1 MPICLCKGF
10 FGIIYMKVNKILQLH
25 HEQNMGKC
33 RTIIPILWSEDQ
45 KRLMESSLSMDK
57 TYTFNLLI
65 IHCETHNVT
74 EKKSVPLNYFARYCI
89 FKSVSCTTKY
99 NAFIFM
105 ITIFLKQVLYI
116 VLCLT
121 WVDIS
126 LHLRRKLGI
135 CLYEIGEHNS
145 SYYQLVFQPSS

>member
-25 HEQNMGKC
+25 HEQNMRKC

-74 EKKSVPLNYFARYCI
+74 EKRVSHWTTLQDIVFSKVYLVPQNVMLLFSWSQYFWSKFCI
-89 FKSVSCTTKY
+89 LYFVWHEL
-99 NAFIFM
+99 IFP
-105 ITIFLKQVLYI
+105 
-116 VLCLT
+116 C
-121 WVDIS
+121 
-126 LHLRRKLGI
+126 I
-135 CLYEIGEHNS
+135 CEGN
-145 SYYQLVFQPSS
+145 